1 MNVLFTTYPM
11 AFHTPGGG
19 EIQLRKYFEQLNNA
33 EVNITL
39 FNQWDPK
46 FLEHN
51 IVHFFSCMGGSV
63 HFCAYI
69 KKIGLPLVVSP
80 NLWITEDAK
89 HLYPFDEIRN
99 IFVMADIVIGNSDAE
114 GNLMASVF
122 NIPRDKF
129 VTVYNGVDESF
140 FDDISAELFKKQFDF
155 YDPFILNV
163 ANIEPRKNQLRLI
176 QAMKHFP
183 QLKLVIIGHIRD
195 EQYAQQ
201 CFEAGGDQIQYLGSL
216 PHDSLLLR
224 SAYKAC
230 ELFALPSILE
240 TPGLAAL
247 EAAAIGAK
255 ILITSEGCTSEY
267 FGQGVIYIDPNS
279 EDSIKNGIA
288 NSINANQS
296 SLLKL
301 VINAN
306 FTWKHVIKDL
316 LTHYKTILGNNN
328 TDQTTNGFHPIECDP
343 DGNYYM
349 WSKERIDFSL
359 KNGQLVF
366 LWHSL
371 EGATVDIMIN
381 GKLEYSNLVV
391 SPEWT
396 YFAIKLQNKNNSLN
410 TISITVKNIIREIT
424 KADPRILGVAFR
436 DVVFDSNDIGD
447 NVCV

>member
-19 EIQLRKYFEQLNNA
+19 EIQLLKYFEQLNTT

-46 FLEHN
+46 FLEHD
-51 IVHFFSCMGGSV
+51 IVHFFSCIGGSV

-69 KKIGLPLVVSP
+69 KKIGLSLVVSP
-80 NLWITEDAK
+80 NLWIIEDAK

-183 QLKLVIIGHIRD
+183 QLKLVLIGHIRD

-201 CFEAGGDQIQYLGSL
+201 CFDAGGDQVHYLGAL

-230 ELFALPSILE
+230 ELFALPSTLE

-247 EAAAIGAK
+247 EAAATGAK
-255 ILITSEGCTSEY
+255 ILITSEGCTNEY

-279 EDSIKNGIA
+279 EESIKNGIA
-288 NSINANQS
+288 DSIIANRN

-301 VINAN
+301 AVNAN
-306 FTWKHVIKDL
+306 FTWKHVISNL
-316 LTHYKTILGNNN
+316 LAHYKAVLGNNN
-328 TDQTTNGFHPIECDP
+328 TDQVTNGFHPIECDP
-343 DGNYYM
+343 NGNYYM
-349 WSKERIDFSL
+349 WSKEQVDFSL
-359 KNGQLVF
+359 ENGQFGF

-371 EGATVDIMIN
+371 EGAIVDIIVN
-381 GKLEYSNLVV
+381 NEIIHKDISVN
-391 SPEWT
+391 SEWT
-396 YFAIKLQNKNNSLN
+396 HFNLDLHNSTHQTN
-410 TISITVKNIIREIT
+410 HISIRVKNITRELT

-436 DVVFDSNDIGD
+436 DVIFNLEQKEK
-447 NVCV
+447 N